1 MEKFKFYCKKN
12 KKFIVETKT
21 EKETVKELKNGKET
35 EKVIDVETYRLER
48 GKKFFKPE
56 DLNIVRLSD
65 LEVDEIKLSRKRA
78 KSGKHFIRRSSDA
91 AKKRAEQKKTFQ
103 ERKNSK

>member
-1 MEKFKFYCKKN
+1 MEKFKFYCKNN
-12 KKFIVETKT
+12 KKFVVETKT
-21 EKETVKELKNGKET
+21 EKETVEEIKNGKKS

-48 GKKFFKPE
+48 GKKFFKKE
-56 DLNIVRLSD
+56 DLNIVRVSD
-65 LEVDEIKLSRKRA
+65 VEVDEIKLSRERA

-91 AKKRAEQKKTFQ
+91 AKKRAAEKKAFQ